1 MLDRIIFL
9 PVSIAVAI
17 CAWYLGFG
25 YIGLGILIGIAIP
38 VFSAVRGESFVSGF
52 ETGAFVVFLGI
63 ACYLGAI
70 YFAGKYG
77 MSLEELDVAREVP
90 KHIRRLPYY
99 GIAAMTTGIVL
110 IIFGFIDRQNRN

>member
-9 PVSIAVAI
+9 PVCIAVAI
-17 CAWYLGFG
+17 SAWYLGFG
-25 YIGLGILIGIAIP
+25 YIGLGILIGVAIP
-38 VFSAVRGESFVSGF
+38 VFSAVRGEPFVSGF
-52 ETGAFVVFLGI
+52 KTGAFVAFLGI

-70 YFAGKYG
+70 YFARKYG

-99 GIAAMTTGIVL
+99 GIAAMTTGVVL
-110 IIFGFIDRQNRN
+110 IVFSVIDRGNRS